1 MQPLPRQAEDIIA
14 AQKVL
19 VVDDEYYT
27 RKVIR
32 TLLMSIGV
40 KHIFEASDG
49 FDALDGIRIAPP
61 DIVLL
66 DWEMPKL
73 DGPSFVRT
81 VRSPETFPYPDL
93 PIIMLTAHSE
103 RSRVIEAARIG
114 VHEYLI
120 KPVST
125 GALQSRLL
133 SLVAYPRRMVRSGHY
148 YGPEPRPRSVITAAA
163 DSDYDKI
170 VMLS

>member
-1 MQPLPRQAEDIIA
+1 MQPLPRKTEDLLA
-14 AQKVL
+14 TQKVL
-19 VVDDEYYT
+19 VVDDERYT

-32 TLLMSIGV
+32 TLLLSIGV
-40 KHIFEASDG
+40 KHISEAGDG
-49 FDALDGIRIAPP
+49 FDALDSIRITPP

-66 DWEMPKL
+66 DWEMPRL
-73 DGPSFVRT
+73 DGESFVRT

-103 RSRVIEAARIG
+103 RSRVIEAARLG
-114 VHEYLI
+114 VHEYLL

-125 GALQSRLL
+125 GALQSRIL
-133 SLVAYPRRMVRSGHY
+133 SLVACPRRMVRRGPY
-148 YGPEPRPRSVITAAA
+148 YGPEPRQRSVVMAGFDA
-163 DSDYDKI
+163 DYDKI